1 MQTNIF
7 AWRGAKTALA
17 MFVKRFCFPSKG
29 NLCSRSSAGRRGC
42 SKSEFSNVLPAR
54 AGYAY
59 RDRMARMARIL
70 RGVHRADVM
79 TL

>member
-1 MQTNIF
+1 MQTNSF

-17 MFVKRFCFPSKG
+17 LFAKRCCFPSKG
-29 NLCSRSSAGRRGC
+29 SVCLRSSAGRRGC
-42 SKSEFSNVLPAR
+42 SKSEFSHVLRAR
-54 AGYAY
+54 AGYAH

-70 RGVHRADVM
+70 KAVHRADVM